1 MPHLRQEL
9 DAARREYQTV
19 RYAGDLAHQLLP
31 ARLRLRSLAIF
42 GSLGASGIAAAAL
55 IGALLLR
62 PLALPGSSRLGGQL
76 AVGQA
81 RHITTDLKWVLP
93 PLPNLPA
100 NVMVQSRPATDA
112 PTGWRLPSWD
122 DLHLPDFSQ
131 SSEHA

>member
-1 MPHLRQEL
+1 MAHLREEIE
-9 DAARREYQTV
+9 AARQEYNAI

-42 GSLGASGIAAAAL
+42 GSLGAGGIAAAAL

-62 PLALPGSSRLGGQL
+62 PLAMPGTSRLGGPL
-76 AVGQA
+76 SLGEAGQIA
-81 RHITTDLKWVLP
+81 SDLKLMMP
-93 PLPNLPA
+93 PLPKMSIDVSMQSTPA
-100 NVMVQSRPATDA
+100 PNSPD
-112 PTGWRLPSWD
+112 GWRLPSWD